1 MSLTALL
8 PLAWLS
14 LAIPS
19 LWDWLF
25 GTWKAYSQGHE
36 LLLLA
41 VAAWLVW
48 RQRGAAVKRPARL
61 GGVFWLAWLVGLLGY
76 VLGRSQEFIRIELI
90 SLWGLALLVMWAER
104 GWQGLRN
111 TWFAWLFSLF
121 AMPLPFSLVLALTA
135 PLKEAVSMLAT
146 TVLSSVGYPV
156 GRSGVVITV
165 GQYQLLVAE
174 ACAGLHSMFILE
186 AMGLLYSHLAQHT
199 SWWRNGVLAVLAV
212 PVSFLANVVRVMI
225 LVVVTHHFGDAAG
238 QGFVHNFAGLV
249 LFAVAL
255 LLMAGADALLA
266 WVWPDRREPG
276 HAPGHVP
283 GHAPGP
289 TSARGQT
296 ELVSATSAGGRRRW
310 VLSACLILAALASV
324 GMRPGVSPE
333 SEARAQVPLESLFP
347 KDIPTALQDAT
358 GEQLGFWRL
367 EPVASGMVRPAFE
380 AARRFQMYDQVLE
393 RTYVH
398 PSGQRVMLSVAY
410 GRQQSVGL
418 QMHRP
423 EVCYRAGGFRV
434 SDVTPGVLELPA
446 VAGPDGV
453 RAPTL
458 RLPVVRLLAALPA
471 RPEPVTYWRL
481 LGEVPVQDERDL
493 KLRQLVAGLG
503 RHGLADGLLV
513 RVSTIDADAEA
524 GWRWQALFA
533 RDLAAALSPQQRLR
547 VLGAT
552 EDTSRPHRTVR

>member
-1 MSLTALL
+1 MSLSALL

-25 GTWKAYSQGHE
+25 GTWTAYSQGHE
-36 LLLLA
+36 LLLLG

-48 RQRGAAVKRPARL
+48 RQRDATSAGRPERL
-61 GGVFWLAWLVGLLGY
+61 GAIFWLAWVLCLLGY
-76 VLGRSQEFIRIELI
+76 VLGRSQEFIRIELL
-90 SLWGLALLVMWAER
+90 SLWLSALLVMWAAR
-104 GWQGLRN
+104 GWQGLRR
-111 TWFAWLFSLF
+111 TWFAWLFCLF

-135 PLKEAVSMLAT
+135 PLKEAVSMVAT
-146 TVLSSVGYPV
+146 FVLSGVGYPV

-199 SWWRNGVLAVLAV
+199 SWWRNGLLAVLAV

-238 QGFVHNFAGLV
+238 QGFVHNFAGLA

-255 LLMAGADALLA
+255 VLMAGADALLGLI
-266 WVWPDRREPG
+266 WPDRR
-276 HAPGHVP
+276 VP
-283 GHAPGP
+283 ADAAVVPPAKVVGP
-289 TSARGQT
+289 TSLSEPTARRG
-296 ELVSATSAGGRRRW
+296 LGLA
-310 VLSACLILAALASV
+310 ACLVVAALASLWL
-324 GMRPGVSPE
+324 RPGVSAE
-333 SEARAQVPLESLFP
+333 AEARARVPLEALFP
-347 KDIPTALQDAT
+347 KEIPTQVNGPSGVQRSA
-358 GEQLGFWRL
+358 WRL
-367 EPVASGMVRPAFE
+367 DPVASGMVRPAFE
-380 AARRFQMYDQVLE
+380 AARRFQMYDQLLE

-434 SDVTPGVLELPA
+434 SDVMPGTLALPGVT
-446 VAGPDGV
+446 
-453 RAPTL
+453 APFS
-458 RLPVVRLLAALPA
+458 LPVVRLVAALPE
-471 RPEPVTYWRL
+471 RPEPITYWRL
-481 LGEVPVQDERDL
+481 LGDEPVVDESSL
-493 KLRQLVAGLG
+493 KTRQFIAGLG
-503 RHGLADGLLV
+503 RRGLADGLLV
-513 RVSTIDADAEA
+513 RISTIDANADA
-524 GWRWQALFA
+524 GWRWQEAFA
-533 RDLAAALSPQQRLR
+533 RDLATALSPQQRLR
-547 VLGAT
+547 VLGAPP
-552 EDTSRPHRTVR
+552 EDAPGP

>member
-1 MSLTALL
+1 VSLTVLL
-8 PLAWLS
+8 PLAWLM

-25 GTWKAYSQGHE
+25 GTWSAYSQGHE
-36 LLLLA
+36 MLLLG

-48 RQRGAAVKRPARL
+48 RQRSGAPFGRPERL
-61 GGVFWLAWLVGLLGY
+61 GAIFWAAWALCLLGY
-76 VLGRSQEFIRIELI
+76 VLGRSMEFIRIELL
-90 SLWGLALLVMWAER
+90 SLWGLAVLVMWSAR
-104 GWQGLRN
+104 GWEGLRR
-111 TWFAWLFSLF
+111 TWFAWLFCLF

-146 TVLSSVGYPV
+146 FVLAGVGYPV

-199 SWWRNGVLAVLAV
+199 SWWRNGMLAVLAV
-212 PVSFLANVVRVMI
+212 PVSFVANVIRVMI

-238 QGFVHNFAGLV
+238 QGFIHNFAGLA

-255 LLMAGADALLA
+255 VLMALADTVLG
-266 WVWPDRREPG
+266 WIWPDQRTPASPVASAPAMAPTPPSSSASGARRSVG
-276 HAPGHVP
+276 MALCI
-283 GHAPGP
+283 A
-289 TSARGQT
+289 A
-296 ELVSATSAGGRRRW
+296 AG
-310 VLSACLILAALASV
+310 LASV
-324 GMRPGVSPE
+324 WLRPSVSAE
-333 SEARAQVPLESLFP
+333 AEARARVSLESLFP
-347 KDIPTALQDAT
+347 LEIPAAAQAADSVPRGA
-358 GEQLGFWRL
+358 WRL
-367 EPVASGMVRPAFE
+367 DPVAAGMVRPAFE

-434 SDVTPGVLELPA
+434 TDVTPGTLSLPGT
-446 VAGPDGV
+446 AGQ
-453 RAPTL
+453 
-458 RLPVVRLLAALPA
+458 LPVVRLVATMPG

-481 LGEVPVQDERDL
+481 LGEEPVQDETSF
-493 KLRQLVAGLG
+493 KVRQMLAGLG
-503 RHGLADGLLV
+503 RGGLADGMLV
-513 RVSTIDADAEA
+513 RISTLDSDAAA
-524 GWRWQALFA
+524 GWRWQEAFA
-533 RDLAAALSPQQRLR
+533 RDLAAALSPAQRAR
-547 VLGAT
+547 VLGVPLRDAA
-552 EDTSRPHRTVR
+552 RP

>member
-1 MSLTALL
+1 MHLARSLVRAEHGVLPVSMSVLL

-25 GTWKAYSQGHE
+25 GTWTAYSQGHE
-36 LLLLA
+36 LLLLG
-41 VAAWLVW
+41 VAAWLLW
-48 RQRGAAVKRPARL
+48 RQRDATSAGRPSSL
-61 GGVFWLAWLVGLLGY
+61 GPVFWLAWVLCLWAY
-76 VLGRSQEFIRIELI
+76 VLGRSQEFIRVELL
-90 SLWGLALLVMWAER
+90 SLWLSALLVMWAAR
-104 GWQGLRN
+104 GWQGLRR
-111 TWFAWLFSLF
+111 TWFAWLFCLF

-135 PLKEAVSMLAT
+135 PLKEAVSMVAT
-146 TVLSSVGYPV
+146 SVLSGVGYPV

-199 SWWRNGVLAVLAV
+199 SWWRNGLLAVLAV

-225 LVVVTHHFGDAAG
+225 LVVVTYHFGDAAG

-255 LLMAGADALLA
+255 VLMAGADALLGLI
-266 WVWPDRREPG
+266 WPDRRGAEPPAQSSG
-276 HAPGHVP
+276 AKVAPTP
-283 GHAPGP
+283 M
-289 TSARGQT
+289 RGADT
-296 ELVSATSAGGRRRW
+296 VRRSVCLATCLVA
-310 VLSACLILAALASV
+310 AALASLWL
-324 GMRPGVSPE
+324 RPGVSAE
-333 SEARAQVPLESLFP
+333 AEARAQVPLESLFP
-347 KDIPTALQDAT
+347 KEVPIQMDGSAGAVRSA
-358 GEQLGFWRL
+358 WRL
-367 EPVASGMVRPAFE
+367 DPVASGMVRPAFE

-398 PSGQRVMLSVAY
+398 PNGQRVMLSVAY

-434 SDVTPGVLELPA
+434 SDVTAGTLVLPGAA
-446 VAGPDGV
+446 VP
-453 RAPTL
+453 L
-458 RLPVVRLLAALPA
+458 SLPVVRLVAALPE

-481 LGEVPVQDERDL
+481 LGDEPVRDERAL
-493 KLRQLVAGLG
+493 KVKQLIAGLAH
-503 RHGLADGLLV
+503 RGLADGLLV
-513 RVSTIDADAEA
+513 RLSTIDADADA
-524 GWRWQALFA
+524 GWHWQEVFA

-547 VLGAT
+547 VLGTPPEGA
-552 EDTSRPHRTVR
+552 EGP

>member
-1 MSLTALL
+1 MSLTLLL

-25 GTWKAYSQGHE
+25 GTWTAYSQGHE
-36 LLLLA
+36 LLLLG

-48 RQRGAAVKRPARL
+48 RQRDATSAGRPERL
-61 GGVFWLAWLVGLLGY
+61 GAIFWLAWGLCLLGY
-76 VLGRSQEFIRIELI
+76 VLGRSQEFIRIELL
-90 SLWGLALLVMWAER
+90 SLWLSALLVMWAAR
-104 GWQGLRN
+104 GWQGLRR
-111 TWFAWLFSLF
+111 TWFAWLFCLF

-135 PLKEAVSMLAT
+135 PLKEAVSMVAT
-146 TVLSSVGYPV
+146 FVLSGVGYPV

-199 SWWRNGVLAVLAV
+199 SWWRNGLLAVLAV

-255 LLMAGADALLA
+255 VLMAGADALLGLIG
-266 WVWPDRREPG
+266 PDRR
-276 HAPGHVP
+276 VP
-283 GHAPGP
+283 ADAAVVPP
-289 TSARGQT
+289 ATA
-296 ELVSATSAGGRRRW
+296 LDATSPGASMARRG
-310 VLSACLILAALASV
+310 LGLAACLLAAALASLWL
-324 GMRPGVSPE
+324 RPGVSAE
-333 SEARAQVPLESLFP
+333 AEARAQVPLETLFP
-347 KDIPTALQDAT
+347 KEVPTQVGAPSGMQRSA
-358 GEQLGFWRL
+358 WRL
-367 EPVASGMVRPAFE
+367 DPVASGMVRPAFE

-434 SDVTPGVLELPA
+434 SDVTPGTLAFPG
-446 VAGPDGV
+446 VAGS
-453 RAPTL
+453 L
-458 RLPVVRLLAALPA
+458 SLPVVRLMAALPE
-471 RPEPVTYWRL
+471 RPEPITYWRL
-481 LGEVPVQDERDL
+481 LGDEPVRDEASL
-493 KLRQLVAGLG
+493 KVRQLIAGLSH
-503 RHGLADGLLV
+503 RGLADGLLV
-513 RVSTIDADAEA
+513 RISTIDANAEA
-524 GWRWQALFA
+524 GWHWQEIFV

-547 VLGAT
+547 VLGAPS
-552 EDTSRPHRTVR
+552 EGAARP

>member
-1 MSLTALL
+1 MSLSALL

-25 GTWKAYSQGHE
+25 GTWTAYSQGHE
-36 LLLLA
+36 LLLLS
-41 VAAWLVW
+41 VAGWLVW
-48 RQRGAAVKRPARL
+48 RQRDATSAGRPERL
-61 GGVFWLAWLVGLLGY
+61 GAIFWLAWVLCLLGY
-76 VLGRSQEFIRIELI
+76 VLGRSQEFIRIELL
-90 SLWGLALLVMWAER
+90 SLWLSALLVMWAAR
-104 GWQGLRN
+104 GWQGLRR
-111 TWFAWLFSLF
+111 TWFAWLFCLF

-135 PLKEAVSMLAT
+135 PLKEAVSMVAT
-146 TVLSSVGYPV
+146 FVLSGVGYPV

-199 SWWRNGVLAVLAV
+199 SWWRNGLLAVLAV

-238 QGFVHNFAGLV
+238 QGFVHNFAGLA

-255 LLMAGADALLA
+255 VLMAGADALLGL
-266 WVWPDRREPG
+266 VWPDRR
-276 HAPGHVP
+276 VP
-283 GHAPGP
+283 ADAAVVPPAKVVGP
-289 TSARGQT
+289 TSLSEPTARRG
-296 ELVSATSAGGRRRW
+296 LGLA
-310 VLSACLILAALASV
+310 ACLVVAALASLWL
-324 GMRPGVSPE
+324 RPGVSAE
-333 SEARAQVPLESLFP
+333 AEARAQVPLEALFP
-347 KDIPTALQDAT
+347 KEIPTQVNGPSGAQRSA
-358 GEQLGFWRL
+358 WRL
-367 EPVASGMVRPAFE
+367 DPVASGMVRPAFE

-434 SDVTPGVLELPA
+434 SDVTPGTLALP
-446 VAGPDGV
+446 GV
-453 RAPTL
+453 TTPL
-458 RLPVVRLLAALPA
+458 SLPVVRLVAALPE
-471 RPEPVTYWRL
+471 RPEPITYWRL
-481 LGEVPVQDERDL
+481 LGDEPVVDESSL
-493 KLRQLVAGLG
+493 KTRQFIAGLG
-503 RHGLADGLLV
+503 RRGLADGLLV
-513 RVSTIDADAEA
+513 RISTIDANADA
-524 GWRWQALFA
+524 GWQWQEAFA
-533 RDLAAALSPQQRLR
+533 RDLATALSPQQRLR
-547 VLGAT
+547 VLGARP
-552 EDTSRPHRTVR
+552 EDAPGP

>member
-1 MSLTALL
+1 VSLSVLL

-25 GTWKAYSQGHE
+25 GTWTAYSQGHE
-36 LLLLA
+36 LLLLS
-41 VAAWLVW
+41 VAGWLVW
-48 RQRGAAVKRPARL
+48 RQRDATSAGRPVRL
-61 GGVFWLAWLVGLLGY
+61 GATFWLAWVLCLLGY
-76 VLGRSQEFIRIELI
+76 VLGRSQEFIRIELL
-90 SLWGLALLVMWAER
+90 SLWLSALLVMWAAR
-104 GWQGLRN
+104 GWQGLRR
-111 TWFAWLFSLF
+111 TWFAWLFCLF

-135 PLKEAVSMLAT
+135 PLKEAVSMVAT
-146 TVLSSVGYPV
+146 FVLSGVGYPV

-199 SWWRNGVLAVLAV
+199 SWWRNGLLAVLAV

-238 QGFVHNFAGLV
+238 QGFVHNFAGLA

-255 LLMAGADALLA
+255 VLMAGADAVLGLI
-266 WVWPDRREPG
+266 WPDRRVV
-276 HAPGHVP
+276 APTVVP
-283 GHAPGP
+283 SQAVVD
-289 TSARGQT
+289 SAAMPLGSDT
-296 ELVSATSAGGRRRW
+296 ARRS
-310 VLSACLILAALASV
+310 VGLAACLVVAALASLWL
-324 GMRPGVSPE
+324 RPGVSAE
-333 SEARAQVPLESLFP
+333 AEARAQVPLESLFP
-347 KDIPTALQDAT
+347 KEISVQPDGAAHAQ
-358 GEQLGFWRL
+358 GSVWRL
-367 EPVASGMVRPAFE
+367 DPVASGMVRPAFE

-434 SDVTPGVLELPA
+434 SDVTPGTLTLSDLPEA
-446 VAGPDGV
+446 L
-453 RAPTL
+453 T
-458 RLPVVRLLAALPA
+458 LPVVRLIAALPE
-471 RPEPVTYWRL
+471 RPEPITYWRL
-481 LGEVPVQDERDL
+481 LGDEPVSDERTL
-493 KLRQLVAGLG
+493 KAKQLIAGLAH
-503 RHGLADGLLV
+503 RGLADGLLV
-513 RVSTIDADAEA
+513 RLSTIDADANT
-524 GWRWQALFA
+524 GWHWQEVFA

-547 VLGAT
+547 VLGTPPAVAAG
-552 EDTSRPHRTVR
+552 P

>member
-1 MSLTALL
+1 MGALPVPLTVLL

-14 LAIPS
+14 LAIPT

-48 RQRGAAVKRPARL
+48 RQRGEVAVRPARL
-61 GGVFWLAWLVGLLGY
+61 GAVFWCAWSLGLLAY

-90 SLWGLALLVMWAER
+90 SLWGLALLVMWAVR
-104 GWQGLRN
+104 GWQGLRS
-111 TWFAWLFSLF
+111 TWFAWLFCLF
-121 AMPLPFSLVLALTA
+121 AMPLPFSVVLALTA

-146 TVLSSVGYPV
+146 TVLSAVGYPV

-199 SWWRNGVLAVLAV
+199 SWWRNGWLAVLAV

-238 QGFVHNFAGLV
+238 QGFVHNFAGLA

-255 LLMAGADALLA
+255 LLMALADAVLGLI
-266 WVWPDRREPG
+266 WPDRRGGDGAARESG
-276 HAPGHVP
+276 SHLREHAG
-283 GHAPGP
+283 
-289 TSARGQT
+289 
-296 ELVSATSAGGRRRW
+296 ELVAAVLPTQAGTRRS
-310 VLSACLILAALASV
+310 VVLAASLVLAAVASV
-324 GMRPGVSPE
+324 GLRPGVSPE
-333 SEARAQVPLESLFP
+333 AEARAQVPLESLFP
-347 KDIPTALQDAT
+347 QHIPTEVPVAGGT
-358 GEQLGFWRL
+358 ERGSWRL
-367 EPVASGMVRPAFE
+367 DPVASGMVRPAFE

-434 SDVTPGVLELPA
+434 SDVTPGELVLPVTSA
-446 VAGPDGV
+446 DG
-453 RAPTL
+453 ASLATL
-458 RLPVVRLLAALPA
+458 RLPVVRLLASLPA

-481 LGEVPVQDERDL
+481 LGDEPVQDERS
-493 KLRQLVAGLG
+493 LRVQQLVAGLG
-503 RHGLADGLLV
+503 HHRLADGLLV
-513 RVSTIDADAEA
+513 RVSTIDADTEA
-524 GWRWQALFA
+524 GWRWQELFA
-533 RDLAAALSPQQRLR
+533 RDMARALSPAQRAR
-547 VLGAT
+547 VLGAG
-552 EDTSRPHRTVR
+552 EGAVR

>member
-1 MSLTALL
+1 MSLSVLL

-25 GTWKAYSQGHE
+25 GTWTAYSQGHE
-36 LLLLA
+36 LLLLS
-41 VAAWLVW
+41 VAGWLVW
-48 RQRGAAVKRPARL
+48 RQRDATSAGRPVRL
-61 GGVFWLAWLVGLLGY
+61 GATFWLAWVLCLLGY
-76 VLGRSQEFIRIELI
+76 VLGRSQEFIRIELL
-90 SLWGLALLVMWAER
+90 SLWLSALLVMWAAR
-104 GWQGLRN
+104 GWQGLRR
-111 TWFAWLFSLF
+111 TWFAWLFCLF

-135 PLKEAVSMLAT
+135 PLKEAVSMVAT
-146 TVLSSVGYPV
+146 FVLSGVGYPV

-199 SWWRNGVLAVLAV
+199 SWWRNGLLAVLAV

-238 QGFVHNFAGLV
+238 QGFVHNFAGLA

-255 LLMAGADALLA
+255 VLMAGADAVLGLI
-266 WVWPDRREPG
+266 WPDRRVV
-276 HAPGHVP
+276 APTVVP
-283 GHAPGP
+283 SQAVVD
-289 TSARGQT
+289 SAAMPLGSDT
-296 ELVSATSAGGRRRW
+296 ARRS
-310 VLSACLILAALASV
+310 VGLAACLVVAALASLWL
-324 GMRPGVSPE
+324 RPGVSAE
-333 SEARAQVPLESLFP
+333 AEARAQVPLESLFP
-347 KDIPTALQDAT
+347 KEISVQPDGAAHAQ
-358 GEQLGFWRL
+358 GSVWRL
-367 EPVASGMVRPAFE
+367 DPVASGMVRPAFE

-434 SDVTPGVLELPA
+434 SDVTPGTLTLSDLPEA
-446 VAGPDGV
+446 L
-453 RAPTL
+453 T
-458 RLPVVRLLAALPA
+458 LPVVRLIAALPE
-471 RPEPVTYWRL
+471 RPEPITYWRL
-481 LGEVPVQDERDL
+481 LGDEPVSDERTL
-493 KLRQLVAGLG
+493 KAKQLIAGLAH
-503 RHGLADGLLV
+503 RGLADGLLV
-513 RVSTIDADAEA
+513 RLSTIDADANT
-524 GWRWQALFA
+524 GWHWQEVFA

-547 VLGAT
+547 VLGTPPAVAAG
-552 EDTSRPHRTVR
+552 P

>member
-1 MSLTALL
+1 MSLSVLL

-25 GTWKAYSQGHE
+25 GTWTAYSQGHE
-36 LLLLA
+36 LLLLS
-41 VAAWLVW
+41 VAGWLVW
-48 RQRGAAVKRPARL
+48 RQRDATSAGRPVRL
-61 GGVFWLAWLVGLLGY
+61 GATFWLAWVLCLLGY
-76 VLGRSQEFIRIELI
+76 VLGRSQEFIRIELL
-90 SLWGLALLVMWAER
+90 SLWLSALLVMWAAR
-104 GWQGLRN
+104 GWQGLRR
-111 TWFAWLFSLF
+111 TWFAWLFCLF

-135 PLKEAVSMLAT
+135 PLKEAVSMVAT
-146 TVLSSVGYPV
+146 FVLSGVGYPV

-199 SWWRNGVLAVLAV
+199 SWWRNGLLAVLAV

-238 QGFVHNFAGLV
+238 QGFVHNFAGLA

-255 LLMAGADALLA
+255 VLMAGADAALGLI
-266 WVWPDRREPG
+266 WPDRRVV
-276 HAPGHVP
+276 APTVVP
-283 GHAPGP
+283 SQAVVD
-289 TSARGQT
+289 SAAMPLGSDT
-296 ELVSATSAGGRRRW
+296 ARRS
-310 VLSACLILAALASV
+310 VGLAACLVVAALASLWL
-324 GMRPGVSPE
+324 RPGVSAE
-333 SEARAQVPLESLFP
+333 AEARAQVPLESLFP
-347 KDIPTALQDAT
+347 KEISVQPDGAAHAQ
-358 GEQLGFWRL
+358 GSVWRL
-367 EPVASGMVRPAFE
+367 DPVASGMVRPAFE

-434 SDVTPGVLELPA
+434 SDVTPGTLTLSDLPEA
-446 VAGPDGV
+446 L
-453 RAPTL
+453 T
-458 RLPVVRLLAALPA
+458 LPVVRLIAALPE
-471 RPEPVTYWRL
+471 RPEPITYWRL
-481 LGEVPVQDERDL
+481 LGDEPVSDERTL
-493 KLRQLVAGLG
+493 KAKQLIAGLAH
-503 RHGLADGLLV
+503 RGLADGLLV
-513 RVSTIDADAEA
+513 RLSTIDADANT
-524 GWRWQALFA
+524 GWHWQEVFA

-547 VLGAT
+547 VLGTPPAVAAG
-552 EDTSRPHRTVR
+552 P

>member
-1 MSLTALL
+1 MRLARCQGCAEHGVLPVSLSVLL

-25 GTWKAYSQGHE
+25 GTWMAYSQGHE
-36 LLLLA
+36 LLLLG

-48 RQRGAAVKRPARL
+48 RQRDATSAGRPERL
-61 GGVFWLAWLVGLLGY
+61 GAVFWLAWVLCLWGY
-76 VLGRSQEFIRIELI
+76 VLGRSQEFIRVELL
-90 SLWGLALLVMWAER
+90 SLWLSALLVMWAAR
-104 GWQGLRN
+104 GWQGLRR
-111 TWFAWLFSLF
+111 TWFAWLFCLF

-135 PLKEAVSMLAT
+135 PLKEAVSMVAT
-146 TVLSSVGYPV
+146 SVLSGVGYPV

-199 SWWRNGVLAVLAV
+199 SWWRNGLLAVLAV

-255 LLMAGADALLA
+255 VLMAGADALLGLI
-266 WVWPDRREPG
+266 WPDRRGAEPPAQPSG
-276 HAPGHVP
+276 AQVE
-283 GHAPGP
+283 P
-289 TSARGQT
+289 TPRLGADAVRRSVGLAT
-296 ELVSATSAGGRRRW
+296 CLVA
-310 VLSACLILAALASV
+310 AALASLWL
-324 GMRPGVSPE
+324 RPGVSTE
-333 SEARAQVPLESLFP
+333 AEARAQVPLESLFP
-347 KDIPTALQDAT
+347 KEIPTQVDGSTGLQRSA
-358 GEQLGFWRL
+358 WRL
-367 EPVASGMVRPAFE
+367 DPVASGMVRPAFE

-398 PSGQRVMLSVAY
+398 PNGQRVMLSVAY

-434 SDVTPGVLELPA
+434 SDVTPGTLVLPGAA
-446 VAGPDGV
+446 VP
-453 RAPTL
+453 L
-458 RLPVVRLLAALPA
+458 SLPVVRLVAALPE

-481 LGEVPVQDERDL
+481 LGDEPVRDERTL
-493 KLRQLVAGLG
+493 KAKQLVAGLA

-513 RVSTIDADAEA
+513 RLSTIDADADA
-524 GWRWQALFA
+524 GWHWQEVFA
-533 RDLAAALSPQQRLR
+533 RDLAGALSPQQRLR
-547 VLGAT
+547 VLGTPPEGAT
-552 EDTSRPHRTVR
+552 RP

>member
-1 MSLTALL
+1 MSPSVLL
-8 PLAWLS
+8 PLAWLT

-25 GTWKAYSQGHE
+25 GTWSAYSQGHE
-36 LLLLA
+36 LLLLG
-41 VAAWLVW
+41 VAGWLVW
-48 RQRGAAVKRPARL
+48 RQRGDTPLGRPERL
-61 GGVFWLAWLVGLLGY
+61 SPVFWMAWSLCLLGY
-76 VLGRSQEFIRIELI
+76 VLGRSMEFIRIELL
-90 SLWGLALLVMWAER
+90 SLWGLALLVMWAGR
-104 GWQGLRN
+104 GWEGLRR
-111 TWFAWLFSLF
+111 TWFAWLFCLF

-146 TVLSSVGYPV
+146 WVLSGVGYPV

-199 SWWRNGVLAVLAV
+199 SWWRNGMLAVLAV
-212 PVSFLANVVRVMI
+212 PVSFVANVVRVMI

-255 LLMAGADALLA
+255 ALMAAADGVLGLI
-266 WVWPDRREPG
+266 WPDRASPQQGAGAANRG
-276 HAPGHVP
+276 R
-283 GHAPGP
+283 
-289 TSARGQT
+289 SAR
-296 ELVSATSAGGRRRW
+296 A
-310 VLSACLILAALASV
+310 AALPPSQAKAAGRNWGLAVCLVAAAMASV
-324 GMRPGVSPE
+324 WLRPGVSAE
-333 SEARAQVPLESLFP
+333 AEARARVSLESLFP
-347 KDIPTALQDAT
+347 LEIPMAAPAQADAPQ
-358 GEQLGFWRL
+358 GVWRL
-367 EPVASGMVRPAFE
+367 DPVAAGMVRPAFE

-434 SDVTPGVLELPA
+434 SHVTPGALMLPGA
-446 VAGPDGV
+446 AT
-453 RAPTL
+453 A
-458 RLPVVRLLAALPA
+458 LPVVRLMADMPGRA
-471 RPEPVTYWRL
+471 EPVTYWRM
-481 LGEVPVQDERDL
+481 LGDEPVRDEASL
-493 KLRQLVAGLG
+493 KVRQLLAGLS
-503 RHGLADGLLV
+503 HKGLADGLLV
-513 RVSTIDADAEA
+513 RLSTIDRDADA
-524 GWRWQALFA
+524 GWRWQEVFA
-533 RDLAAALSPQQRLR
+533 RDLAAALSPSQRLR
-547 VLGAT
+547 VLGSLPQAQAGAGAGAGAKAQ
-552 EDTSRPHRTVR
+552 P

>member
-1 MSLTALL
+1 MSLSVLL

-25 GTWKAYSQGHE
+25 GTWTAYSQGHE
-36 LLLLA
+36 LLLLS
-41 VAAWLVW
+41 VAGWLVW
-48 RQRGAAVKRPARL
+48 RQRDATSAGRPVRL
-61 GGVFWLAWLVGLLGY
+61 GATFWLAWVLCLLGY
-76 VLGRSQEFIRIELI
+76 VLGRSQEFIRIELL
-90 SLWGLALLVMWAER
+90 SLWLSALLVMWAAR
-104 GWQGLRN
+104 GWQGLRR
-111 TWFAWLFSLF
+111 TWFAWLFCLF

-135 PLKEAVSMLAT
+135 PLKEAVSMVAT
-146 TVLSSVGYPV
+146 FVLSGVGYPV

-199 SWWRNGVLAVLAV
+199 SWWRNGLLAVLAV

-238 QGFVHNFAGLV
+238 QGFVHNFAGLA

-255 LLMAGADALLA
+255 VLMAGADAVLGLI
-266 WVWPDRREPG
+266 WPDRRVV
-276 HAPGHVP
+276 APTVVP
-283 GHAPGP
+283 SQAVVD
-289 TSARGQT
+289 SAAMPLGSDT
-296 ELVSATSAGGRRRW
+296 ARRS
-310 VLSACLILAALASV
+310 VGLAACLVVAALASLWL
-324 GMRPGVSPE
+324 RPGVSAE
-333 SEARAQVPLESLFP
+333 AEARAQVPLESLFP
-347 KDIPTALQDAT
+347 KEISVQPDGAAHAQ
-358 GEQLGFWRL
+358 GSVWRL
-367 EPVASGMVRPAFE
+367 DPVASGMVRPAFE

-434 SDVTPGVLELPA
+434 SDVTPGTLTLSDLPEA
-446 VAGPDGV
+446 L
-453 RAPTL
+453 T
-458 RLPVVRLLAALPA
+458 LPVVRLIAALPE
-471 RPEPVTYWRL
+471 RPEPITYWRL
-481 LGEVPVQDERDL
+481 LGDEPVSDERTL
-493 KLRQLVAGLG
+493 KAKQLIAGLAH
-503 RHGLADGLLV
+503 RGLADGLLV
-513 RVSTIDADAEA
+513 RLSTIDADANT
-524 GWRWQALFA
+524 GWHWQEVFA

-547 VLGAT
+547 VLGTPPAVA
-552 EDTSRPHRTVR
+552 SGP

>member
-1 MSLTALL
+1 MSLSVLL

-25 GTWKAYSQGHE
+25 GTWTAYSQGHE
-36 LLLLA
+36 LLLLG
-41 VAAWLVW
+41 VAGWLVW
-48 RQRGAAVKRPARL
+48 RQRDATSAGRPVRL
-61 GGVFWLAWLVGLLGY
+61 GAIFWLAWLLCLLAY
-76 VLGRSQEFIRIELI
+76 VQGRSQEFIRIELL
-90 SLWGLALLVMWAER
+90 SLWLSALLVMWAMR
-104 GWQGLRN
+104 GWQGVRR
-111 TWFAWLFSLF
+111 TWFAWLFCLF

-135 PLKEAVSMLAT
+135 PLKEAVSMVAT
-146 TVLSSVGYPV
+146 FVLSGVGYPV

-199 SWWRNGVLAVLAV
+199 SWWRNGLLAVLAV
-212 PVSFLANVVRVMI
+212 PVSFLANVVRVMV

-255 LLMAGADALLA
+255 VLMACADALLGLI
-266 WVWPDRREPG
+266 WPDQRGVQPAVTLAEGPRG
-276 HAPGHVP
+276 AAPGEGDTV
-283 GHAPGP
+283 
-289 TSARGQT
+289 
-296 ELVSATSAGGRRRW
+296 RRS
-310 VLSACLILAALASV
+310 VGLAACLVLAAMASV
-324 GMRPGVSPE
+324 WLRPGVSAE
-333 SEARAQVPLESLFP
+333 AEARAQVPLESLFP
-347 KDIPTALQDAT
+347 KEIPTWVDGPAGAQRSA
-358 GEQLGFWRL
+358 WRL
-367 EPVASGMVRPAFE
+367 DPVASGMVRPAFE

-398 PSGQRVMLSVAY
+398 PSGQRLMLSVAY

-434 SDVTPGVLELPA
+434 SDVTPGTLALPGA
-446 VAGPDGV
+446 D
-453 RAPTL
+453 APL
-458 RLPVVRLLAALPA
+458 NLPVVRLLATLPE

-481 LGEVPVQDERDL
+481 LGDEAVRDERTL
-493 KLRQLVAGLG
+493 KAKQLISGLS

-513 RVSTIDADAEA
+513 RLSTIDAQADA
-524 GWRWQALFA
+524 GWRWQEAFA

-547 VLGAT
+547 VLGTPPGDAAG
-552 EDTSRPHRTVR
+552 P

>member
-1 MSLTALL
+1 VPLSVLL

-25 GTWKAYSQGHE
+25 GTWTAYSQGHE
-36 LLLLA
+36 LLLLG

-48 RQRGAAVKRPARL
+48 RQRDATSAGRPVRL
-61 GGVFWLAWLVGLLGY
+61 GAIFWLGWVLCLLGY
-76 VLGRSQEFIRIELI
+76 VLGRSQEFIRIELL
-90 SLWGLALLVMWAER
+90 SLWLSALLVMWAMR
-104 GWQGLRN
+104 GWQGLRR
-111 TWFAWLFSLF
+111 TWFAWLFCLF

-135 PLKEAVSMLAT
+135 PLKEAVSMVAT
-146 TVLSSVGYPV
+146 FVLSGVGYPV

-199 SWWRNGVLAVLAV
+199 SWWRNGLLAVLAV
-212 PVSFLANVVRVMI
+212 PVSFLANVVRVMV

-255 LLMAGADALLA
+255 VLMAGADALLGLI
-266 WVWPDRREPG
+266 WPDRRGAELPPARVEG
-276 HAPGHVP
+276 HLA
-283 GHAPGP
+283 
-289 TSARGQT
+289 
-296 ELVSATSAGGRRRW
+296 SATPLGRSPVRRSIGLA
-310 VLSACLILAALASV
+310 VCLVAAAIASLWL
-324 GMRPGVSPE
+324 RPGVSAE
-333 SEARAQVPLESLFP
+333 ADARAQVPLEALFP
-347 KDIPTALQDAT
+347 KDIPTEVDSPKGVQRSA
-358 GEQLGFWRL
+358 WRL
-367 EPVASGMVRPAFE
+367 DPVASGMVRPAFE

-398 PSGQRVMLSVAY
+398 PGGQRVMLSVAY

-423 EVCYRAGGFRV
+423 EVCYRAGGFQV
-434 SDVTPGVLELPA
+434 SRVTPGTLALPGA
-446 VAGPDGV
+446 EGPV
-453 RAPTL
+453 S
-458 RLPVVRLLAALPA
+458 LPVVRLVAALPE

-481 LGEVPVQDERDL
+481 LGDAPVRDEHEF
-493 KLRQLVAGLG
+493 KAGQFISGFGRQ
-503 RHGLADGLLV
+503 GLADGLLV
-513 RVSTIDADAEA
+513 RISTIDANAEA
-524 GWRWQALFA
+524 GWRWQEVFA
-533 RDLAAALSPQQRLR
+533 RDLSAALSPQQRLR
-547 VLGAT
+547 VLGAPPG
-552 EDTSRPHRTVR
+552 DARGR

>member
-1 MSLTALL
+1 VLL

-25 GTWKAYSQGHE
+25 GTWTAYSQGHE
-36 LLLLA
+36 LLLLS
-41 VAAWLVW
+41 VAGWLVW
-48 RQRGAAVKRPARL
+48 RQRDATSAGRPVRL
-61 GGVFWLAWLVGLLGY
+61 GATFWLAWVLCLLGY
-76 VLGRSQEFIRIELI
+76 VLGRSQEFIRIELL
-90 SLWGLALLVMWAER
+90 SLWLSALLVMWAAR
-104 GWQGLRN
+104 GWQGLRR
-111 TWFAWLFSLF
+111 TWFAWLFCLF

-135 PLKEAVSMLAT
+135 PLKEAVSMVAT
-146 TVLSSVGYPV
+146 FVLSGVGYPV

-199 SWWRNGVLAVLAV
+199 SWWRNGLLAVLAV

-238 QGFVHNFAGLV
+238 QGFVHNFAGLA

-255 LLMAGADALLA
+255 VLMAGADAALGLI
-266 WVWPDRREPG
+266 WPDRRVV
-276 HAPGHVP
+276 APTVVP
-283 GHAPGP
+283 SQAVVD
-289 TSARGQT
+289 SAAMPLGSDT
-296 ELVSATSAGGRRRW
+296 ARRS
-310 VLSACLILAALASV
+310 VGLAACLVVAALASLWL
-324 GMRPGVSPE
+324 RPGVSAE
-333 SEARAQVPLESLFP
+333 AEARAQVPLESLFP
-347 KDIPTALQDAT
+347 KEISVQPDGAAHAQ
-358 GEQLGFWRL
+358 GSVWRL
-367 EPVASGMVRPAFE
+367 DAVASGMVRPAFE

-434 SDVTPGVLELPA
+434 SDVTPGTLTLSDLPEA
-446 VAGPDGV
+446 L
-453 RAPTL
+453 T
-458 RLPVVRLLAALPA
+458 LPVVRLIAALPE
-471 RPEPVTYWRL
+471 RPEPITYWRL
-481 LGEVPVQDERDL
+481 LGDEPVSDERTL
-493 KLRQLVAGLG
+493 KAKQLIAGLAH
-503 RHGLADGLLV
+503 RGLADGLLV
-513 RVSTIDADAEA
+513 RLSTIDADANT
-524 GWRWQALFA
+524 GWHWQEVFA

-547 VLGAT
+547 VLGTPPAVAAG
-552 EDTSRPHRTVR
+552 P